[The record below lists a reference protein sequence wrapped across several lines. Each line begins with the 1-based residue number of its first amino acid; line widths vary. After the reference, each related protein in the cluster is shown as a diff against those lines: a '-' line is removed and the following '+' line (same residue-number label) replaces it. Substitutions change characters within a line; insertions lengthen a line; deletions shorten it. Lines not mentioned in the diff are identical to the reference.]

1 MGMFQ
6 PINLV
11 AYVIFGVVGFSAFNY
26 GRKLQLWKPIA
37 IGLALML
44 YGIFS
49 TNPWWQWG
57 GGCAL
62 CLLLWFHHDE

>member
-1 MGMFQ
+1 MGMLQ

-11 AYVIFGVVGFSAFNY
+11 AYLIFGVVGFCAFNY

-49 TNPWWQWG
+49 SSPWWQWG
-57 GGCAL
+57 GGTAL
-62 CLLLWFHHDE
+62 CILLWFHHDE